1 VSDLITAPTDPQDVV
16 EAPGHVVEAV
26 RQPPVVITEQEVAFS
41 TAAAAAL
48 PREKPAPRVIA
59 RLHAMLRHSSEF
71 ANPSEG
77 AMTVP
82 HHYPARRDEFL
93 EDAAMAREMGRL

>member
-1 VSDLITAPTDPQDVV
+1 VSDLIKAPTDPQDVV

-48 PREKPAPRVIA
+48 PGEKPAPGVIA
-59 RLHAMLRHSSEF
+59 RLHAMLLHSSEF
-71 ANPSEG
+71 ASSSEG

-82 HHYPARRDEFL
+82 RHYPSRRDAFL
-93 EDAAMAREMGRL
+93 EDAAMAREMRRL